1 MKSGLLYIFLSVLLS
16 TKFAS
21 IVQVDKTVHDWGD
34 VTVNDGPLNCTFTI
48 TNISNKPQ
56 TIRRVLKTC
65 GCTKV
70 SWSTKPL
77 NPGEEGFI
85 NVTYSNDEGPYPFDK
100 TLNVYFDGVKKP
112 LLLHIRADVHKVKLP
127 IAQTYPI
134 HFKGLGVKS
143 TDIKVGNLLQGE
155 QKSNEFTVAN
165 VSQTPIVLG
174 WTDLDPQLGIEPRNQ
189 TIEPESTARVVVTVN
204 ANRARWGKNHY
215 IATAVVNGEKADWH
229 IDFTAV
235 TIENFSNW
243 TQKQRDD
250 APKAEVETTMDTS
263 PVKRGENMNAAF
275 EVSNVGKSPLIIYK
289 ADYDN
294 DIIKSLDSCNTIESG
309 TSQIFRY
316 EINTSGLKQDSENTL
331 VITLYTNDPTH
342 PMLHF
347 YIDAIIL

>member
-1 MKSGLLYIFLSVLLS
+1 MLS
-16 TKFAS
+16 TKFAG

-48 TNISNKPQ
+48 TNISDKPQ
-56 TIRRVLKTC
+56 IIRRVLKTC

-85 NVTYSNDEGPYPFDK
+85 TVTYSNDEGPYPFDK

-127 IAQTYPI
+127 IDQTYPI
-134 HFKGLGVKS
+134 HFDGLGVKS
-143 TDIKVGNLLQGE
+143 TDIKIGNLLQGE

-165 VSQTPIVLG
+165 VSKTPISLN
-174 WTDLDPQLGIEPRNQ
+174 WTDLDPQLSIEPRNQ
-189 TIEPESTARVVVTVN
+189 TIEAESTARVVVTVN
-204 ANRARWGKNHY
+204 ANRTRWGKNHY
-215 IATAVVNGEKADWH
+215 TATAVVNGGKADWH
-229 IDFTAV
+229 MDFTAV

-243 TQKQRDD
+243 TQKQLKD
-250 APKAEVETTMDTS
+250 APKAEIETTQDAI
-263 PVKRGENMNAAF
+263 PVKRGEKMSVAF
-275 EVSNVGKSPLIIYK
+275 EISNVGKSTLIIYK
-289 ADYDN
+289 SDFN
-294 DIIKSLDSCNTIESG
+294 GDIINSLDHYDSIESG

-316 EINTSGLKQDSENTL
+316 EISTSTFKQDSENTL

-347 YIDAIIL
+347 YVDAIIL